1 MAKVD
6 EAGITQPSFAKDSTL
21 VAGHLRRIQWSFTSG
36 VAVLASPENIGREIQ
51 LEDLDDGRTR
61 LAVTDELKDLRG
73 HR

>member
-1 MAKVD
+1 MGKVG
-6 EAGITQPSFAKDSTL
+6 EAEITQPSFAKDNNL

-36 VAVLASPENIGREIQ
+36 VAVLASPDNIGREIE

-61 LAVTDELKDLRG
+61 LAVTDELRDLRG